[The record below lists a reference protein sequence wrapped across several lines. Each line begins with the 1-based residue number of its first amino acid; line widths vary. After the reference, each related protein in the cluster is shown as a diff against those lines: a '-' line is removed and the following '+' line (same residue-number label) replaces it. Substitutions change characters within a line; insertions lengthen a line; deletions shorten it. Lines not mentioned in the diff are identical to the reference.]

1 MKPILHGAI
10 GFRYTNENLP
20 WIENVKKID
29 GQWKVAH
36 YVLSIA
42 VPNDLVDELV
52 ELKKETDNTLLRKA
66 KNKLI
71 KKGESSDS
79 PFLRLSDIIFSR

>member
-1 MKPILHGAI
+1 MKN
-10 GFRYTNENLP
+10 FRGSGVL
-20 WIENVKKID
+20 KKID

-52 ELKKETDNTLLRKA
+52 ELKKETDNTLLE
-66 KNKLI
+66 KL
-71 KKGESSDS
+71 KTN
-79 PFLRLSDIIFSR
+79 